1 MAVVF
6 NPGLNAPARP
16 RVSVCIANFNGEP
29 LLVDCIESVLAQDTD
44 VAIEI
49 LVHDDASGD
58 GSLALLKARYP
69 QVHVLAS
76 AENAGF
82 CIGNNRMVDAAR
94 GEFVLLLNNDAAL
107 ETDAIS
113 SLLCEAGRL
122 GTASILTLPQYDWQ
136 TGQLVDRGCLLDPF
150 FNPIPNL
157 APACT
162 DVAFVIGACLWCP
175 RQLWNSLGGFPEWME
190 SIAEDLYLC
199 GLARLRGIPVHAL
212 ADSGYRHR
220 QGTTFGGNRAGNSGL
235 ITTIKRRRLSERN
248 KTRALMVLAPGP
260 LMWPLLATHLAA
272 LVAEGVLLSVVRRDW
287 TLWRAVYATALE
299 TPFREFHE
307 LHALRN
313 RVQATRTVAA
323 REWFRTSR
331 WQLRKVAML
340 MRFGVPHI
348 DV

>member
-1 MAVVF
+1 MSLDSLIDKIDRVTGHVIERRYDPARRVDIHSITADITSARAAFDSVTHHHPRRRPAPHMAVVF
-6 NPGLNAPARP
+6 NPGLNAPAHP
-16 RVSVCIANFNGEP
+16 RVSVCIANFNGEA

-44 VAIEI
+44 AAIEI

-76 AENAGF
+76 AENVGF

-136 TGQLVDRGCLLDPF
+136 TGQLVDRGRLLDPF

-162 DVAFVIGACLWCP
+162 DVAFVIGACPWCP
-175 RQLWNSLGGFPEWME
+175 RQLWNSLGGFPERME

-199 GLARLRGIPVHAL
+199 GIARLRGIPVRAL
-212 ADSGYRHR
+212 AASGYRHR
-220 QGTTFGGNRAGNSGL
+220 QGATFGGNRAGAVGWSPPSSG
-235 ITTIKRRRLSERN
+235 
-248 KTRALMVLAPGP
+248 G
-260 LMWPLLATHLAA
+260 
-272 LVAEGVLLSVVRRDW
+272 D
-287 TLWRAVYATALE
+287 
-299 TPFREFHE
+299 
-307 LHALRN
+307 
-313 RVQATRTVAA
+313 
-323 REWFRTSR
+323 
-331 WQLRKVAML
+331 
-340 MRFGVPHI
+340 
-348 DV
+348 